1 MTSASPESLEHLLQI
16 QDRDKS
22 IAALRHQ
29 KSNLPERQ
37 EIADLQE
44 ALSTLQKKK
53 DFVSKELISKEDEQQ
68 RLEDEVNAIEE
79 RVSEQEANL
88 YSGEVSA
95 IKALQA
101 IQGDIAGL
109 QERKRLVEDQII
121 VVMEQI
127 EPLKTLFD
135 QLEIEEKTN
144 TEQQAELEAALLR
157 KEQSIEK
164 QIDDVEAER
173 SELALDTSPALL
185 EIYEKIRKQSGNI
198 AVAQLN
204 GMTCKGCHLD
214 LPAVEVYRLKKLPP
228 DQLVHCEECGCILVR

>member
-16 QDRDKS
+16 QDRDKA

-37 EIADLQE
+37 EIADLLE

-53 DFVSKELISKEDEQQ
+53 DFVSKELISKEDDQQ

-95 IKALQA
+95 IKDLQA

-164 QIDDVEAER
+164 QIEDVEAER

-214 LPAVEVYRLKKLPP
+214 LPAVEVDRLKKLPP

>member
-37 EIADLQE
+37 KIADLLE

-53 DFVSKELISKEDEQQ
+53 DFVSKELISKEDDQQ

-95 IKALQA
+95 IKDLQA

-144 TEQQAELEAALLR
+144 SEQQAELEAALLR

-214 LPAVEVYRLKKLPP
+214 LPAVEVDRLKKLPP

>member
-16 QDRDKS
+16 QDRDKA

-29 KSNLPERQ
+29 KNNLPERQ
-37 EIADLQE
+37 NITDLLE

-53 DFVSKELISKEDEQQ
+53 DFVSKELMSKEEDQQ
-68 RLEDEVNAIEE
+68 RLEDEVNAIDE

-95 IKALQA
+95 IKDLQA

-121 VVMEQI
+121 VVMEQV
-127 EPLKTLFD
+127 EPLKTLLD
-135 QLEIEEKTN
+135 SLEIEEKAK
-144 TEQQAELEAALLR
+144 TEQQAELEASLLR
-157 KEQSIEK
+157 KEENIEN
-164 QIDDVEAER
+164 QIEDVEVDR
-173 SELALDTSPALL
+173 SELTSDTSPALL
-185 EIYEKIRKQSGNI
+185 EIYERIRKQSGNI

-214 LPAVEVYRLKKLPP
+214 LPAVEVDRLKKLPP
-228 DQLVHCEECGCILVR
+228 DELVNCEECGCILVR

>member
-37 EIADLQE
+37 EIADLLE

-53 DFVSKELISKEDEQQ
+53 DFVSKELISKEDDQQ

-95 IKALQA
+95 IKDLQA

-164 QIDDVEAER
+164 QIEDVEAER

-198 AVAQLN
+198 AVSQLN

-214 LPAVEVYRLKKLPP
+214 LPAVEVDRLKKLPP

>member
-29 KSNLPERQ
+29 KSNLLERQ
-37 EIADLQE
+37 KIADLLE
-44 ALSTLQKKK
+44 AISTIQKKK
-53 DFVSKELISKEDEQQ
+53 DFVSKELISKEDDQQ

-79 RVSEQEANL
+79 RVSEQEVNL

-95 IKALQA
+95 IKDLQA

-121 VVMEQI
+121 VVMEQV

-135 QLEIEEKTN
+135 QLEVEVKAN
-144 TEQQAELEAALLR
+144 TEQQAELEVALLR
-157 KEQSIEK
+157 KEQSIGK
-164 QIDDVEAER
+164 QIEDVEADR
-173 SELALDTSPALL
+173 SELALDTPPALL
-185 EIYEKIRKQSGNI
+185 EVYEKIRKQSGNI

-214 LPAVEVYRLKKLPP
+214 LPAVEVDRLKKLPP
-228 DQLVHCEECGCILVR
+228 DQLVNCEECGCILVR

>member
-37 EIADLQE
+37 KIADLLE

-53 DFVSKELISKEDEQQ
+53 DFVSKELISKEDDQQ

-79 RVSEQEANL
+79 RVSEQEENL

-95 IKALQA
+95 IKDLQA

-164 QIDDVEAER
+164 QIEDVEAER

-214 LPAVEVYRLKKLPP
+214 LPAVEVDRLKKLPP

>member
-37 EIADLQE
+37 EIADLLE

-53 DFVSKELISKEDEQQ
+53 DFVSKELISKEDDQQ

-95 IKALQA
+95 IKDLQA

-121 VVMEQI
+121 AVMEQI

-144 TEQQAELEAALLR
+144 TEQQAELEAALLG

-164 QIDDVEAER
+164 QIEDVEAER

-214 LPAVEVYRLKKLPP
+214 LPAVEVDRLKKLPP

>member
-37 EIADLQE
+37 EIADLLE

-53 DFVSKELISKEDEQQ
+53 DFVSKELISKEDDQQ

-95 IKALQA
+95 IKDLQA

-164 QIDDVEAER
+164 QIEDVEAER

-214 LPAVEVYRLKKLPP
+214 LPAVEVDRLKKLPP

>member
-16 QDRDKS
+16 QDRDKA

-29 KSNLPERQ
+29 KNNLPERQ
-37 EIADLQE
+37 NITDLLE

-53 DFVSKELISKEDEQQ
+53 DFVSKELMSKEEDQQ
-68 RLEDEVNAIEE
+68 RLEDEVNAIDE

-95 IKALQA
+95 IKDLQA

-121 VVMEQI
+121 VVMEQV
-127 EPLKTLFD
+127 EPLKTLLD
-135 QLEIEEKTN
+135 SLEIEGKAN
-144 TEQQAELEAALLR
+144 TEQQAELEASLLR
-157 KEQSIEK
+157 KEENIEN
-164 QIDDVEAER
+164 QIEDVEGDR
-173 SELALDTSPALL
+173 SELASDTSPALL
-185 EIYEKIRKQSGNI
+185 EIYERIRKQSGNI
-198 AVAQLN
+198 AVAELN

-214 LPAVEVYRLKKLPP
+214 LPAVEVDRLKKLPP
-228 DQLVHCEECGCILVR
+228 DELVNCEECGCILVR

>member
-37 EIADLQE
+37 EIADLLE

-53 DFVSKELISKEDEQQ
+53 DFVSKELISKEDDQQ

-95 IKALQA
+95 IKDLQA

-164 QIDDVEAER
+164 QIEDVEAER

-185 EIYEKIRKQSGNI
+185 EIYEKIRKQSG
-198 AVAQLN
+198 
-204 GMTCKGCHLD
+204 KRR
-214 LPAVEVYRLKKLPP
+214 PY
-228 DQLVHCEECGCILVR
+228 

>member
-16 QDRDKS
+16 QDRDKA

-29 KSNLPERQ
+29 KNNLPERQ
-37 EIADLQE
+37 NITDLLE

-53 DFVSKELISKEDEQQ
+53 DFVSKELMSKEEDQQ
-68 RLEDEVNAIEE
+68 RLEDEVNAIDE

-95 IKALQA
+95 IKDLQA

-121 VVMEQI
+121 VVMEQV
-127 EPLKTLFD
+127 EPLKTLCD
-135 QLEIEEKTN
+135 SLEIEEKAN
-144 TEQQAELEAALLR
+144 TEQQAELEASLLSN
-157 KEQSIEK
+157 EENIEN
-164 QIDDVEAER
+164 QIKDVEGDR
-173 SELALDTSPALL
+173 SELASNTSPALL
-185 EIYEKIRKQSGNI
+185 EIYERIRKQSGNI
-198 AVAQLN
+198 AVAELN

-214 LPAVEVYRLKKLPP
+214 LPAVEVDRLKKLPP
-228 DQLVHCEECGCILVR
+228 DELVNCEECGCILVR

>member
-37 EIADLQE
+37 EIADLLE

-53 DFVSKELISKEDEQQ
+53 DFVSKELISKEDDQQ

-95 IKALQA
+95 IKDLQA

-144 TEQQAELEAALLR
+144 TEQQAELEAALLG

-164 QIDDVEAER
+164 QIEDVEAER

-214 LPAVEVYRLKKLPP
+214 LPAVEVDRLKKLPP

>member
-16 QDRDKS
+16 QDRDKA

-29 KSNLPERQ
+29 KNNLPERQ
-37 EIADLQE
+37 NITDLLE

-53 DFVSKELISKEDEQQ
+53 DFVSKELMSKEEDQQ
-68 RLEDEVNAIEE
+68 RLEDEVNAIDE

-95 IKALQA
+95 IKDLQA

-121 VVMEQI
+121 VVMEQV
-127 EPLKTLFD
+127 EPLKTLSD
-135 QLEIEEKTN
+135 SLQIEEKAN
-144 TEQQAELEAALLR
+144 TEQQAELEASLLS
-157 KEQSIEK
+157 KEENIEN
-164 QIDDVEAER
+164 QIKDVEGDR
-173 SELALDTSPALL
+173 SELASNTSPALL
-185 EIYEKIRKQSGNI
+185 EVYERIRKQSGNI
-198 AVAQLN
+198 AIAELN

-214 LPAVEVYRLKKLPP
+214 LPAVEVDRLKKLPP
-228 DQLVHCEECGCILVR
+228 DELVNCEECGCILVR

>member
-37 EIADLQE
+37 KIADLLE

-53 DFVSKELISKEDEQQ
+53 DFVSKELISKEDDQQ

-79 RVSEQEANL
+79 RVSEQEENL

-95 IKALQA
+95 IKDLQA

-164 QIDDVEAER
+164 QIEDVEAER

-185 EIYEKIRKQSGNI
+185 EIYEKIRKQSG
-198 AVAQLN
+198 
-204 GMTCKGCHLD
+204 KRR
-214 LPAVEVYRLKKLPP
+214 PY
-228 DQLVHCEECGCILVR
+228 

>member
-37 EIADLQE
+37 EIADLLE

-53 DFVSKELISKEDEQQ
+53 DFVSKELISKEDDQQ

-79 RVSEQEANL
+79 RVSEQEENL

-95 IKALQA
+95 IKDLQA

-121 VVMEQI
+121 VLMEQI

-144 TEQQAELEAALLR
+144 TEQQAELEAALLG

-164 QIDDVEAER
+164 QIEDVEAER

-214 LPAVEVYRLKKLPP
+214 LPAVEVDRLKKLPP

>member
-37 EIADLQE
+37 KIADLLE

-53 DFVSKELISKEDEQQ
+53 DFVSKELISKEDDQQ

-79 RVSEQEANL
+79 RVSEQEENL

-95 IKALQA
+95 IKDLQA

-214 LPAVEVYRLKKLPP
+214 LPAVEVDRLKKLPP

>member
-16 QDRDKS
+16 QDRDKA

-37 EIADLQE
+37 EIADLLE

-53 DFVSKELISKEDEQQ
+53 DFVSKELISKEDDQQ

-95 IKALQA
+95 IKDLQA

-144 TEQQAELEAALLR
+144 SEQQAELEAALLR

-164 QIDDVEAER
+164 QIEDVEAER

-214 LPAVEVYRLKKLPP
+214 LPAVEVDRLKKLPP
-228 DQLVHCEECGCILVR
+228 DELVNCEECGCILVR

>member
-37 EIADLQE
+37 EIADLLE

-53 DFVSKELISKEDEQQ
+53 DFVSKELISKEDDQQ

-79 RVSEQEANL
+79 RVSEQEENL

-95 IKALQA
+95 IKDLQA

-214 LPAVEVYRLKKLPP
+214 LPAVEVDRLKKLPP

>member
-37 EIADLQE
+37 EIADLLE

-53 DFVSKELISKEDEQQ
+53 DFVSKELISKEDDQQ

-95 IKALQA
+95 IKDLQA

-144 TEQQAELEAALLR
+144 SEQQAELEAALLR

-164 QIDDVEAER
+164 QIEDVEAER

-214 LPAVEVYRLKKLPP
+214 LPAVEVDRLKKLPP

>member
-37 EIADLQE
+37 EIADLLE

-53 DFVSKELISKEDEQQ
+53 DFVSKELISKEDDQQ

-95 IKALQA
+95 IKDLQA

-164 QIDDVEAER
+164 QIEDVEAER

-204 GMTCKGCHLD
+204 AMTCKGCHLD
-214 LPAVEVYRLKKLPP
+214 LPAVEVDRLKKLPP

>member
-22 IAALRHQ
+22 VAALRHQ

-37 EIADLQE
+37 EIADLLE

-53 DFVSKELISKEDEQQ
+53 DFVSKELISKEDDQQ

-95 IKALQA
+95 IKDLQA

-214 LPAVEVYRLKKLPP
+214 LPAVEVDRLKKLPP
-228 DQLVHCEECGCILVR
+228 DQLFHCEECGCILVR

>member
-37 EIADLQE
+37 EIADLLE

-53 DFVSKELISKEDEQQ
+53 EFVSKELISKEDDQQ

-79 RVSEQEANL
+79 RVSEQEENL

-95 IKALQA
+95 IKDLQA

-164 QIDDVEAER
+164 QIEDVEAER

-214 LPAVEVYRLKKLPP
+214 LPAVEVDRLKKLPP

>member
-37 EIADLQE
+37 KIADLLE

-53 DFVSKELISKEDEQQ
+53 DFVSKELISKEDDQQ

-95 IKALQA
+95 IKDLQA

-144 TEQQAELEAALLR
+144 TEQQAELEAALLG

-164 QIDDVEAER
+164 QIEDVEAER

-214 LPAVEVYRLKKLPP
+214 LPAVEVDRLKKLPP

>member
-37 EIADLQE
+37 KIADLLE

-53 DFVSKELISKEDEQQ
+53 DFVSKELISKEDDQQ

-95 IKALQA
+95 IKDLQA

-164 QIDDVEAER
+164 QIEDVEAER

-214 LPAVEVYRLKKLPP
+214 LPAVEVDRLKKLPP

>member
-37 EIADLQE
+37 EIADLLE

-53 DFVSKELISKEDEQQ
+53 DFVSKELISKEDDQQ

-95 IKALQA
+95 IKDLQA

-121 VVMEQI
+121 VLMEQI

-144 TEQQAELEAALLR
+144 TEQQAELEAALLG

-164 QIDDVEAER
+164 QIEDVEAER

-214 LPAVEVYRLKKLPP
+214 LPAVEVDRLKKLPP

>member
-37 EIADLQE
+37 KIADLLE

-53 DFVSKELISKEDEQQ
+53 DFVSKELISKEDDQQ

-79 RVSEQEANL
+79 RVSEQEENL

-95 IKALQA
+95 IKDLQA

-144 TEQQAELEAALLR
+144 TEQQAELEAALLS

-214 LPAVEVYRLKKLPP
+214 LPAVEVDRLKKLPP

>member
-22 IAALRHQ
+22 IATLRHQ

-37 EIADLQE
+37 KIADLLE

-53 DFVSKELISKEDEQQ
+53 DFVSKELISKEDDQQ

-79 RVSEQEANL
+79 RVSEQEENL

-95 IKALQA
+95 IKDLQA

-121 VVMEQI
+121 VVMEQV
-127 EPLKTLFD
+127 EPLKTLLD
-135 QLEIEEKTN
+135 SLEIEGKAN
-144 TEQQAELEAALLR
+144 TEQQAELEASLLR
-157 KEQSIEK
+157 KEENIEN
-164 QIDDVEAER
+164 QIEDVEGDR
-173 SELALDTSPALL
+173 SELASDTSPALL
-185 EIYEKIRKQSGNI
+185 EIYERIRKQSGNI
-198 AVAQLN
+198 AVAELN

-214 LPAVEVYRLKKLPP
+214 LPAVEVDRLKKLPP
-228 DQLVHCEECGCILVR
+228 DELVNCEECGCILVR

>member
-16 QDRDKS
+16 QDRDKT

-29 KSNLPERQ
+29 KNNLPERQ
-37 EIADLQE
+37 NINDLLE
-44 ALSTLQKKK
+44 ALSTLHEKK
-53 DFVSKELISKEDEQQ
+53 DFVSKELISKEEDQQ

-79 RVSEQEANL
+79 RVSEQEVNL
-88 YSGEVSA
+88 YSGDVSA
-95 IKALQA
+95 IKDLQA

-121 VVMEQI
+121 VVMEQV
-127 EPLKTLFD
+127 EPLKALYD
-135 QLEIEEKTN
+135 QLEIEEKAN
-144 TEQQAELEAALLR
+144 IEQQAELEASLLS

-164 QIDDVEAER
+164 QIEDVEADR
-173 SELALDTSPALL
+173 SDLASNTSPALL

-198 AVAQLN
+198 GVAQLN

-214 LPAVEVYRLKKLPP
+214 LPAVEVDRLKKLPP
-228 DQLVHCEECGCILVR
+228 DELVNCEECGCILVR

>member
-29 KSNLPERQ
+29 KSNLPESQ
-37 EIADLQE
+37 EIADLLE

-53 DFVSKELISKEDEQQ
+53 DFVSKELISKEDDQK

-95 IKALQA
+95 IKDLQA

-164 QIDDVEAER
+164 QIEDVEAER

-214 LPAVEVYRLKKLPP
+214 LPAVEVDRLKKLPP

>member
-37 EIADLQE
+37 EIADLLE

-53 DFVSKELISKEDEQQ
+53 DFVSKELISKEDDQQ

-95 IKALQA
+95 IKDLQA

-164 QIDDVEAER
+164 QIEDVEAER

-214 LPAVEVYRLKKLPP
+214 LPAVEVDRLKKLPP
-228 DQLVHCEECGCILVR
+228 DELVNCEECGCILVR